1 MAPSGNHATPV
12 AGEGPERR
20 AVAGNGLAVSQVG
33 TTGPAVVNSGT
44 IHVDDT
50 MCTKLR
56 FLFTVSDDEKHL
68 KFL

>member
-12 AGEGPERR
+12 AGEGPARR

-44 IHVDDT
+44 IYVDDIIF
-50 MCTKLR
+50 TKFG
-56 FLFTVSDDEKHL
+56 FLFTVSDDEKH
-68 KFL
+68 